1 MGRAI
6 NVSVTNGL
14 PVLGMDAATG
24 GPVLNET
31 TLTDVVGFTSGV
43 AIDPLTYGATG
54 SFSGPRS
61 TLSARGVATHLIP
74 PGGYGYDLETLEPSV
89 NGVAQP
95 APSTAGRVF
104 PEISTPAGS
113 GALFLSGGLLEDPSG
128 GVADKF
134 TAASG
139 GSGARLVVLAV
150 GYRRGTDAKA
160 DAKVLATALQ
170 PRTWAPVATRVVSN
184 KQDADRTA
192 AIVADATGIIVTAP
206 NAATVKSA
214 WLSHSVEMDAVHA
227 RWLSG
232 KAALMGDD
240 AAASVLGE
248 RFVADPP
255 PGSDIDTESSEDF
268 LVNGATV
275 DIGLGWVTGLN
286 ADSRLLPDRQWG
298 QIYHLTWADSNTLAA
313 GIDVGTALRIRNGSA
328 TSVGESAV
336 VVLDGRQAAFGTG
349 SNGAMAARW
358 VLLDTFTDGQ
368 KLAP

>member
-6 NVSVTNGL
+6 NVSVANGL

-54 SFSGPRS
+54 TFSGPRS

-74 PGGYGYDLETLEPSV
+74 PGGYGYDLGTLEPSV
-89 NGVAQP
+89 TGLHNQRRRRLAGVPRDLDA
-95 APSTAGRVF
+95 
-104 PEISTPAGS
+104 AGS

-150 GYRRGTDAKA
+150 GYRRGTDANA

-248 RFVADPP
+248 RYVADPP

-328 TSVGESAV
+328 TTVGESAV